1 MSEMLQEAV
10 RPAIL
15 SVSIENESGALG
27 RVVGLSSAR
36 GYNVESL
43 TVAVVEPESGLSRI
57 TIVTSGT
64 PMVIEQIKAQL
75 NRVIP
80 VHGVTDL
87 TASGPHVARE
97 MALIK
102 VVSSGES
109 RTEGMRI
116 ADAFRA
122 RIVDTT
128 AGSFVFELTGA
139 PEKIDAFV
147 ELMRPLGLAEVS
159 RTGVA
164 AIMRGPQTFKSK
176 QEIY

>member
-1 MSEMLQEAV
+1 MSNVIQTAV
-10 RPAIL
+10 IAVL
-15 SVSIENESGALG
+15 IENEAGALG
-27 RVVGLSSAR
+27 RVVGLFSGR
-36 GYNVESL
+36 GYNIESL
-43 TVAVVEPESGLSRI
+43 TVSVVDPSEKISRI

-64 PMVIEQIKAQL
+64 PMVIAQIKAQL
-75 NRVIP
+75 ARIIP

-87 TASGPHVARE
+87 TASGPYVARE
-97 MALIK
+97 MALVK
-102 VVSSGES
+102 VISTGDA

-128 AGSFVFELTGA
+128 AGSFVFEMTGA

-147 ELMRPLGLAEVS
+147 DLMRPLGLAEVS

-164 AIMRGPQTFKSK
+164 AIARGLETFHSN
-176 QEIY
+176 QESF

>member
-1 MSEMLQEAV
+1 MSNEIQTAV
-10 RPAIL
+10 L
-15 SVSIENESGALG
+15 SVLIENEAGALG
-27 RVVGLSSAR
+27 RVVGLFSAR

-43 TVAVVEPESGLSRI
+43 TVAVVEREDGLSRI
-57 TIVTSGT
+57 TVVTSGT

-75 NRVIP
+75 ARLIP
-80 VHGVTDL
+80 VHSVTDL
-87 TASGPHVARE
+87 TASGPYVARE

-102 VVSSGES
+102 VVSTGDA

-139 PEKIDAFV
+139 PEKVDAFV
-147 ELMRPLGLAEVS
+147 DLMRPLGLAEVS

-176 QEIY
+176 QESY